1 MTAAERT
8 CGGAGAATA
17 AAALER
23 RPEDAAAGHY
33 DLIVVG
39 GGIYGVALSLEAARR
54 GYRSLLLERDDY
66 GGATSWANLRIV
78 HGGLR
83 YLQSLDLPR
92 FFQSVRERRWFLRH
106 FPDLVRPLPCL
117 MPLYD
122 RGLRKPA
129 VLRLALGLNDL
140 LSMRRNSGVPAAV
153 RLPRGRVVDAR
164 ETAALFPGVDR
175 SGLVGAALWHDAVM
189 LSPERLM
196 MEMLH
201 WACACGSTTLN
212 YVEAQGL
219 VTEAG
224 AVRGVLAR
232 DRVSGQSL
240 RFHADRVVNAA
251 GPWSRAFA
259 ARCDRDLPALF
270 CPALAFNLLLDHP
283 PMAEV
288 AVAIEPRRPGSRTYF
303 LLPWKGRML
312 AGTCHAAAPAGAT
325 EPVVAGEQLTRF
337 LDDLNDAVPSL
348 GLTARNVLH
357 VYAGLL
363 PARTEGDSEP
373 ARHAVIHDHGAHGG
387 PRGLFSISGVKFTT
401 ARAVAETALRLVFA
415 QQGFNQARRMARP
428 PPLLDLGDDP
438 IRSARSLFDEPST
451 AARALAAITEQEAV
465 IDLEDLLL
473 RRIDSTHA
481 VADLEAMA
489 RTVRSLLG
497 VVGVAEARAPLAG
510 RGDDGCRASI
520 TDDRSAER
528 GPSPLPAPAGD
539 QGA

>member
-1 MTAAERT
+1 MSAAERT
-8 CGGAGAATA
+8 CGSAGAATA

-23 RPEDAAAGHY
+23 RPEDAAAGRY

-78 HGGLR
+78 HGGLATCR
-83 YLQSLDLPR
+83 ASICRVFSSRCASGAGSCATSPTWSGR
-92 FFQSVRERRWFLRH
+92 CPACCRSTTAV
-106 FPDLVRPLPCL
+106 
-117 MPLYD
+117 
-122 RGLRKPA
+122 LRKPA

-140 LSMRRNSGVPAAV
+140 LSIRRNSGVPDAV

-164 ETAALFPGVDR
+164 EAAALFPGVDR
-175 SGLVGAALWHDAVM
+175 SGLIGAALWHDAVM

-201 WACACGSTTLN
+201 WACACGGKTLN

-270 CPALAFNLLLDHP
+270 RPALAFNLLLDHRP
-283 PMAEV
+283 IAEV

-337 LDDLNDAVPSL
+337 LDDLNSAVPSL

-438 IRSARSLFDEPST
+438 IRSARSLFDEPPT
-451 AARALAAITEQEAV
+451 AARALAAITDARGG
-465 IDLEDLLL
+465 D
-473 RRIDSTHA
+473 RPRGSA
-481 VADLEAMA
+481 VATDRFDPRGRGSRGDGAHGPQPA
-489 RTVRSLLG
+489 RRGRRRGS
-497 VVGVAEARAPLAG
+497 ARATG
-510 RGDDGCRASI
+510 WSW
-520 TDDRSAER
+520 
-528 GPSPLPAPAGD
+528 
-539 QGA
+539 